1 MIKHGHGQES
11 SGDVQ
16 RVEEGV
22 VRGAERQHE
31 DGHGHVDL
39 ARNGSPTGGH
49 QTRPGRPIGNQQRL
63 LDMATVRSRRA
74 TFSVWRKG
82 LPAELKGST
91 KMAMTTLT
99 SPEMGVPLEASTSG
113 RRKWKQQTRSD
124 MATVR
129 SRWTTFNVWRKGLRA
144 ELQGSSHHTV
154 EDISV
159 IFSFLAG
166 LRTVFPQLGAL
177 VPPASRAD
185 HGPARKPNTD
195 RSPPSLY

>member
-1 MIKHGHGQES
+1 M
-11 SGDVQ
+11 
-16 RVEEGV
+16 
-22 VRGAERQHE
+22 RGAEEQQE
-31 DGHGHVDL
+31 MAMATL
-39 ARNGSPTGGH
+39 TSPEMGVPLEAI
-49 QTRPGRPIGNQQRL
+49 RPGRPIGNQQRL
-63 LDMATVRSRRA
+63 SHMATVRSRRA

-99 SPEMGVPLEASTSG
+99 SPEMGVPLE
-113 RRKWKQQTRSD
+113 QTRSD

-185 HGPARKPNTD
+185 HGPAKKPNTD
-195 RSPPSLY
+195 RSLPSFY